1 MAHEAQERYAS
12 LMMQKLRKDLKL
24 KDGVVFNNDY
34 EGNPTAGAVKIPV
47 RDTEVP
53 VSDYDKANGI
63 KGSSGSTGYETVV
76 VSKDKAFNEIIDG
89 YDAASVPDKIVAERL
104 SSGTYS
110 LALAMD
116 TDGGNALLAGST
128 YTLFVL

>member
-1 MAHEAQERYAS
+1 MHEPRERYAS
-12 LMMQKLRKDLKL
+12 LVMQKLRKDLKL

-34 EGNPTAGAVKIPV
+34 EGDPTAGAVKIPV

-63 KGSSGSTGYETVV
+63 QGSHGSTGYETVV

-89 YDAASVPDKIVAERL
+89 YDAQAVPDKIVAERL

-116 TDGGNALLAGST
+116 VQIIAK
-128 YTLFVL
+128 